1 MNSCRSH
8 LCLQKPMN
16 YKYSQMMDVFTV
28 IFIAH
33 THRLLLV
40 FSFDKTVSSLCR
52 QVRHISFMC
61 HRKKAQPQRPQ
72 SHPDTVTF
80 TQANKCEQ
88 VGFILAPFDRL
99 QNRIIIAKC
108 YNSTAGDTQNELC
121 QWELQ
126 GAVLS

>member
-1 MNSCRSH
+1 
-8 LCLQKPMN
+8 
-16 YKYSQMMDVFTV
+16 MDVFTV

-80 TQANKCEQ
+80 TQVNKCEQ

-99 QNRIIIAKC
+99 QNRIIIAQR
-108 YNSTAGDTQNELC
+108 YNSTAGDTER
-121 QWELQ
+121 
-126 GAVLS
+126 AVSTGVAGCGFVLRRRNSRANDLIMNNCG